1 MGLFEAAHGWKGVQ
15 KGPLPKICHTYPT
28 TMKLG
33 TVIPYVESIQ
43 KIHTVIYMVTIF
55 MMSAKSA
62 ILGLL
67 KIKVFLMKVYDVI
80 FFSMTSPKVSRPYK
94 ETKTLACLAYVHRE
108 P

>member
-33 TVIPYVESIQ
+33 TVIPYIESIQ

-67 KIKVFLMKVYDVI
+67 KIKVSLMKVYDVI
-80 FFSMTSPKVSRPYK
+80 FF
-94 ETKTLACLAYVHRE
+94 L
-108 P
+108 